1 MDNIVELSS
10 TVTASTASVEK
21 PTRARYFMLSLVL
34 IATVI
39 SYVDRMN
46 LSIAAPFMSKDLG
59 IDKVHMGYMFSA
71 FAWTYAFALIPG
83 GYLADRFGSRV
94 AYTGSLAL
102 WSLATAAQGLVG
114 GFGSLFGARLAVG
127 AMEAPAFPSNARAV
141 TMWFPAR
148 ERGLATG
155 IYVMGQYIGT
165 AIFSGLLLWM
175 AVTLGWRTLFFATGA
190 TGVVFAIIW
199 YFLYR
204 DPLDSKRANASE
216 IAYIRAGGGEVAKQ
230 KKASFS
236 FAAVLLLLRYRQIWA
251 ICIGK
256 FASFAALTFFLTWFP
271 TYLIE
276 QRHMHMLKA
285 GFFLVLPYVG
295 ASVGILIAGSVSDL
309 LIRRGVSLSF
319 ARKAPLVIGSL
330 LGTSIVFANLVTSD
344 TACIAILT
352 TAFFA
357 QGFSSM
363 SWAAVS
369 EVAPV
374 QYIGLTSGVTSL
386 SANLAGIVVPIVIGY
401 IVHVTGSFVY
411 ALDFV
416 GMLSVIGALS
426 YSLLLGRLHRIV
438 IDEPAA

>member
-1 MDNIVELSS
+1 MDSIVEISNP
-10 TVTASTASVEK
+10 VIPPAATAVKA
-21 PTRARYFMLSLVL
+21 TRIRYFMLSLVL

-46 LSIAAPFMSKDLG
+46 LSIAAPFMTKDLG

-83 GYLADRFGSRV
+83 GYLADRYGSRL

-102 WSLATAAQGLVG
+102 WSIATAVQGLSS
-114 GFGSLFGARLAVG
+114 GFASLVGARLAVG
-127 AMEAPAFPSNARAV
+127 VMEAPAFPSNARAV

-155 IYVMGQYIGT
+155 IYVLGQYIGT

-175 AVTLGWRTLFFATGA
+175 AVSLGWRTLFFATGL
-190 TGVVFAIIW
+190 TGLGYAFIW

-204 DPLDSKRANASE
+204 DPLDSKRANAAE
-216 IAYIRAGGGEVAKQ
+216 IDYIRSGGGEVAKQ
-230 KKASFS
+230 KSQPFS
-236 FAAVLLLLRYRQIWA
+236 FAAILMLLRYRQVWA

-256 FASFAALTFFLTWFP
+256 FCSFAALTFFLTWFP

-285 GFFLVLPYVG
+285 GFFLVLPYLG
-295 ASVGILIAGSVSDL
+295 ASVGILIAGSVSDI

-330 LGTSIVFANLVTSD
+330 LGISIVFANVVTSD

-352 TAFFA
+352 MAFFA

-401 IVHVTGSFVY
+401 IVHATGSFVY

-438 IDEPAA
+438 IAN